1 MVRVHGGPPHVLISA
16 KPSNAQS
23 LISRPSQLET
33 FGRHPA
39 FEVRA
44 TRMVHIRPGMRRLT
58 GLAMAGAFAA
68 LLMGGCSY
76 SGPGTSGSTSSC
88 AGSPENGSGFGAG
101 PAYLSGQSS
110 WYAGGQAAILRVD
123 PKYSGPLQVRASQGG
138 GDGTSQITLAPMNL
152 DPTALAGLT
161 DKERQHGTIV
171 VSAVQTTQGGLELE
185 AAPSSP
191 LWRAWFGQ
199 LSSSGPGCFALHVT
213 GTGFT
218 EDIVFAVLAGPAPP
232 G

>member
-1 MVRVHGGPPHVLISA
+1 
-16 KPSNAQS
+16 
-23 LISRPSQLET
+23 
-33 FGRHPA
+33 
-39 FEVRA
+39 
-44 TRMVHIRPGMRRLT
+44 MRRLT
-58 GLAMAGAFAA
+58 GLAMSGAFAA

-76 SGPGTSGSTSSC
+76 SGPGTLGSTSSC

-101 PAYLSGQSS
+101 PVYLSGQSS

-123 PKYSGPLQVRASQGG
+123 PKYSGPLQVRASQVG
-138 GDGTSQITLAPMNL
+138 GDGTSQITLALMSL